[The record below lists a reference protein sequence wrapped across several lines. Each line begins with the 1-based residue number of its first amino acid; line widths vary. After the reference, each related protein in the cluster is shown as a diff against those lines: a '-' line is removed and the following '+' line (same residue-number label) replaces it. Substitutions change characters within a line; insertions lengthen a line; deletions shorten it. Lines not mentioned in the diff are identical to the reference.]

1 MLDFKNL
8 RNLLD
13 SMVGKYYPGIDM
25 CIYRE
30 HKPVFRY
37 QAGYSD
43 VENKIPVDP
52 TALYYLFSCTKP
64 QTCTAALQLFEKGR
78 FLLTDPV
85 YEYLPEFKDVTV
97 KQEDSFG
104 NVTYVEPNR
113 PIIIRDLFT
122 MTAGLD
128 YDLDMEPIKEA
139 MVATGGK
146 NPTREIVA
154 AIAKKPLSSHPGEK
168 YQYSL
173 CHDVLGA
180 LVEVVSGKSFGEYM
194 KENIFDP
201 CGMENTGFAVTPQVK
216 ARIAPQYRTNPE
228 TGEFDRVEPLF
239 NPYIFGEESDYES
252 GGAGLVSCV
261 DDYIKFADAMA
272 NGGVA
277 ANGNRILSSRTIDV
291 MRTSFVPNH
300 MFNFRKAVEGYD
312 YGLGVRTFQHPEI
325 AGQLTSIGEFGWSGA
340 ASSYVIIDPAEK
352 LAVFVAEHLLNG
364 YNHECGARF
373 TNAIYSALYSE

>member
-13 SMVGKYYPGIDM
+13 SMAGKYYPGIDM

-37 QAGYSD
+37 QTGYSD

-52 TALYYLFSCTKP
+52 TSLYYLFSCTKP
-64 QTCTAALQLFEKGR
+64 QTCTAALQLFEKGM

-97 KQEDSFG
+97 KQEDGFG

-122 MTAGLD
+122 MTVGLD

-139 MVATGGK
+139 IAATGGK

-154 AIAKKPLSSHPGEK
+154 AIAKKPLSFHPGEK

-180 LVEVVSGKSFGEYM
+180 LIEVVSGKKLGEYM

-201 CGMENTGFAVTPQVK
+201 CGMENTGFAVTPRVK

-228 TGEFDRVEPLF
+228 TRGFDRVEPLF

-277 ANGNRILSSRTIDV
+277 ANGNRILSSRTIDI

-300 MFNFRKAVEGYD
+300 MFSVGKADEGYD
-312 YGLGVRTFQHPEI
+312 YGLGVRTFQHPEM
-325 AGQLTSIGEFGWSGA
+325 AGQLSNIGEFGWDGA

-352 LAVFVAEHLLNG
+352 LAVFAGEHLLNG
-364 YNHECGARF
+364 YNHEGAARF
-373 TNAIYSALYSE
+373 TNAIYAALYS

>member
-1 MLDFKNL
+1 MADFKIL
-8 RNLLD
+8 RDLLD
-13 SMVGKYYPGIDM
+13 TMVGKYYPGIDM
-25 CIYRE
+25 CIYKE
-30 HKPVFRY
+30 HKPIFRY

-43 VENKIPVDP
+43 MENKIPVDP
-52 TALYYLFSCTKP
+52 KSLYYLFSCSKP
-64 QTCTAALQLFEKGR
+64 ITCTAALQLFEKGE

-97 KQEDSFG
+97 REVDEKG
-104 NVTYVEPNR
+104 NERFVAPKR

-128 YDLDMEPIKEA
+128 YDLGMEPIKEA
-139 MVATGGK
+139 IAATNGK
-146 NPTREIVA
+146 APTRALVA
-154 AIAKKPLSSHPGEK
+154 AIAKKPLSFHPGEK
-168 YQYSL
+168 FQYSL
-173 CHDVLGA
+173 CHDVIGGLI
-180 LVEVVSGKSFGEYM
+180 EVVSGKKLGEYM

-201 CGMENTGFAVTPQVK
+201 CGMENTGFKVTPDIK
-216 ARIAPQYRTNPE
+216 ARIAPQYHTV
-228 TGEFDRVEPLF
+228 GEDKKIERMEPLY

-277 ANGNRILSSRTIDV
+277 ANGNRILCSRTIDV
-291 MRTSFVPNH
+291 MRAPFVPNTV
-300 MFNFRKAVEGYD
+300 FVGKSIEGYA

-325 AGQLTSIGEFGWSGA
+325 AGQLTSIGEFGWDGA

-352 LAVFVAEHLLNG
+352 LAVFAGEHILGG
-364 YNHECGARF
+364 YNHEGGARF
-373 TNAIYSALYSE
+373 TNAVYTALYSE